1 MRISDGTRLLVGIL
15 AVWRVTHLLQAE
27 DGPWDSIYHLR
38 RLAGEGMWGRLLDCF
53 YCLSLWVALPFALLA
68 GRGWRDWLV
77 LWPALSAGGILLGR
91 LAERQTAVSPAWY
104 HEDDE
109 EDSYE
114 LLRR

>member
-1 MRISDGTRLLVGIL
+1 MRTLGETRLLVGIL

-38 RLAGEGMWGRLLDCF
+38 RQAGDSMWGHLLDCF
-53 YCLSLWVALPFALLA
+53 YCLSLWVAIPFALLT
-68 GRGWRDWLV
+68 GRGWREWLL
-77 LWPALSAGGILLGR
+77 LWPALSAGGILLER

-109 EDSYE
+109 EITHE